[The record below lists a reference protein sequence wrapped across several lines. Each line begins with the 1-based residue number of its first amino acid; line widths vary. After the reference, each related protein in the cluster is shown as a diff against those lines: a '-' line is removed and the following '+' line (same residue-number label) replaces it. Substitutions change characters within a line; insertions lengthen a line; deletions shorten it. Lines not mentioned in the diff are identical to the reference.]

1 MTNALQI
8 SDSFSL
14 PLEFVTQTQA
24 ILAIKRVG
32 KSYTASVQ
40 AEELLKA
47 GQQIVAIDVTGAWW
61 GLRSNAQGNG
71 AGFPILIAGGDHGDI
86 PLEENAGEVLAE
98 AIVSERF
105 SAILDLS
112 LFRKGAAQRFLAVF
126 FETLYRKNRNAM
138 HLFADEADFY
148 APQKPFGEEAR
159 TLGAM
164 NDIVRRGGIRGIG
177 CTLITQRPAVLNKD
191 VLTQCSILTC
201 LRMSH
206 PKDMAAIKEWVDVH
220 SSREL
225 ASLMMQS
232 LPSLPIGTAWVWAPG
247 WPTEGG
253 IFERISIRRRET
265 FNSGATPKAGQA
277 VQAPKVLA
285 EVDIAKLGEQ
295 IAATAQRVKEND
307 PKELKRRIAELES
320 QVSSLESELE
330 CAGSP
335 DEPNFPPV
343 TERVDREALK
353 REVQDEVSRL
363 VQEKV
368 VPWVVRALN
377 GTKERAI
384 AQLQDVISGFEA
396 TRATTA
402 DAELDLSTLFAYAMP
417 DIERAITTETA
428 APNTLLGIP
437 VRLDPDCPRDEVRL
451 QTSTG
456 GVSVRTAPLGNGKV
470 KLNSGARRMLAAIAQ
485 WYPKGITEGQ
495 VAAQASIKRTG
506 GTFGTYKSHLV
517 TGGFVEI
524 RDGLWYATRAGCDL
538 VGRDNLRAPRT
549 TAEVVQ
555 LWESKLNGGA
565 RRMLHALIRHRGKP
579 ITRQQL
585 AAESDISESG
595 GTFGT
600 YLSHLRTADLIVQQG
615 GMIAANRETLFL

>member
-1 MTNALQI
+1 MTNTLQI

-61 GLRSNAQGNG
+61 GLRSNAQGSG
-71 AGFPILIAGGDHGDI
+71 PGFPILIAGGDHGDI
-86 PLEENAGEVLAE
+86 PLEENAGELLAE

-225 ASLMMQS
+225 AAQMMQS

-247 WPTEGG
+247 WPTERG

-265 FNSGATPKAGQA
+265 FNSGATPKAGQS
-277 VQAPKVLA
+277 VQAPKVIA
-285 EVDIAKLGEQ
+285 EVDIARLGEQ

-307 PKELKRRIAELES
+307 PKELKRRIAELER
-320 QVSSLESELE
+320 ELE
-330 CAGSP
+330 AVDPSADLCRAERDGYEKGRAEAQQEQQNAYQQGYEEGWRAAKEPVLKFIAEFNSMQPTPQTMQTLAP
-335 DEPNFPPV
+335 DVREFG
-343 TERVDREALK
+343 ER
-353 REVQDEVSRL
+353 
-363 VQEKV
+363 
-368 VPWVVRALN
+368 
-377 GTKERAI
+377 
-384 AQLQDVISGFEA
+384 F
-396 TRATTA
+396 
-402 DAELDLSTLFAYAMP
+402 
-417 DIERAITTETA
+417 ETA
-428 APNTLLGIP
+428 AQNTLLGIP
-437 VRLDPDCPRDEVRL
+437 VRTDPDRPRDEIRL
-451 QTSTG
+451 QTNTSG
-456 GVSVRTAPLGNGKV
+456 ISVRTAPLGSSNV
-470 KLNSGARRMLAAIAQ
+470 KLNSGARRMLAAIVQ

-517 TGGFVEI
+517 TGGYVEI
-524 RDGLWYATRAGCDL
+524 RDGLWYATKAGCDL

-555 LWESKLNGGA
+555 LWEPKLNGGA
-565 RRMLHALIRHRGKP
+565 RRMLHALIRHRGKA
-579 ITRQQL
+579 ISRQQL
-585 AAESDISESG
+585 ASEADISESG

-600 YLSHLRTADLIVQQG
+600 YLSHLRTADLIVQQN